1 MKALLA
7 LIMLAALAGNHAL
20 AAERKLLKDVV
31 IDEMTKDSQATAKGA
46 GDRHL
51 GLAWWVPIE
60 FWGSILERDAATSA
74 ADKQAMLNVM
84 AEVSLLAV
92 VQADISEVGAFNYY
106 TKQQVEDTM
115 LITFTDALDVKR
127 QLTPIKTLSPDL
139 QVVLSVFK
147 PILEAA
153 MGNLGSNF
161 HFYVLDDRTS
171 KAGRLIDPY
180 REGVIDVQL
189 ARKDGVSLS
198 LQIETPLN
206 ALFVPRTCPNGK
218 AAHISWK
225 YCPWSGALLRD

>member
-1 MKALLA
+1 M
-7 LIMLAALAGNHAL
+7 
-20 AAERKLLKDVV
+20 
-31 IDEMTKDSQATAKGA
+31 
-46 GDRHL
+46 
-51 GLAWWVPIE
+51 PIE

>member
-1 MKALLA
+1 MKTLLA
-7 LIMLAALAGNHAL
+7 LIMLMVFVGNHAV

-60 FWGSILERDAATSA
+60 FWSSILERDTTTSA
-74 ADKQAMLNVM
+74 ADKQAMLEVM
-84 AEVSLLAV
+84 AEVSLLAI
-92 VQADISEVGAFNYY
+92 VQADISGVGAFNYY
-106 TKQQVEDTM
+106 TKQQVEDKM
-115 LITFTDALDVKR
+115 SITYTDAEDVKR
-127 QLTPIKTLSPDL
+127 QMTPIKTISPDL

-161 HFYVLDDRTS
+161 HFYVLNDRTS
-171 KAGRLIDPY
+171 NAGRIIDPY
-180 REGVIDVQL
+180 REGVIDVRL
-189 ARKDGVSLS
+189 ARQDGARLS

-206 ALFVPRTCPNGK
+206 ALFVPRLCPNGK

-225 YCPWSGALLRD
+225 YCPWSGSLLRD